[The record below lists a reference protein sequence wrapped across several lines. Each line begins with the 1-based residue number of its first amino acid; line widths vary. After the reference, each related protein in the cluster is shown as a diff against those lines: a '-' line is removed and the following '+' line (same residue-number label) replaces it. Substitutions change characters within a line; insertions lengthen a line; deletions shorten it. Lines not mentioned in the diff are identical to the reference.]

1 MAIVFETPGYID
13 IRSFTTFGVNSKP
26 NSSSPIGHFGTG
38 LKYAI
43 AVLARL
49 KIPTTLYIGSR
60 EYSFYTQDND
70 FRGKEFAF
78 VRMYQRKWLGES
90 WSRRRSTPLP
100 FTTELG
106 KDWELWQAYR
116 ELHSNTLDE
125 GGTITEWQVSEEGIA
140 DIIRS
145 NNKDRTRL
153 LIYGPQFAEAYRQR
167 HRTFLPGALS
177 PTEANGA
184 TPAIQVLK
192 APSEHL
198 YWRGMRVMDFDK
210 KQPSIFTWNILG
222 DMTLTEDRTLK
233 YVWEAQHIIAN
244 YVAQSD
250 DPQLIEAVIKAT
262 DKVFES
268 RLDFEYMLTLPSET
282 FKRVVREHKR
292 YSPIRAGISAYY
304 ARYTDPPPE
313 RKMTFDTLVNN
324 LRRWAT
330 QGYWEAIR
338 STIINNQDLFLE
350 ILDKAQAQAQI
361 GAPNEQEESQEVRV
375 PSGCENVASDGSRPQ
390 IEECPF

>member
-26 NSSSPIGHFGTG
+26 NSPSPIGHFGTG

-43 AVLARL
+43 AVLARH
-49 KIPTTLYIGSR
+49 KIPVTLYIGSR

-78 VRMYQRKWLGES
+78 VRMYQRKWLGER
-90 WSRRRSTPLP
+90 WSRKRSTPLP

-106 KDWELWQAYR
+106 KNWELWQAYR

-125 GGTITEWQVSEEGIA
+125 GGTITEWQVSEDNIA
-140 DIIRS
+140 DIIRA

-153 LIYGPQFAEAYRQR
+153 LIYGPQFAEAYHQR
-167 HRTFLPGALS
+167 HRTFLPGALQS
-177 PTEANGA
+177 SEGA
-184 TPAIQVLK
+184 TIQVLK

-222 DMTLTEDRTLK
+222 AMTLTEDRTLK

-282 FKRVVREHKR
+282 FKRVVREHQR
-292 YSPIRAGISAYY
+292 LSPVRAGISAYY
-304 ARYTDPPPE
+304 GRYADPPPE
-313 RKMTFDTLVNN
+313 RKMTFDILVDN
-324 LRRWAT
+324 LREWT
-330 QGYWEAIR
+330 HQGYWEGIK
-338 STIINNQDLFLE
+338 STIISHQDLFLE
-350 ILDKAQAQAQI
+350 ILDRAQEGQTHH
-361 GAPNEQEESQEVRV
+361 EQEESQEVRV
-375 PSGCENVASDGSRPQ
+375 PSGCENVASDGAGPQ
-390 IEECPF
+390 VEECPF

>member
-1 MAIVFETPGYID
+1 MAVVFETPGYID

-26 NSSSPIGHFGTG
+26 NSPSPIGHFGTG

-49 KIPTTLYIGSR
+49 KIPVTLYIGSR

-125 GGTITEWQVSEEGIA
+125 GGTITEWEVSEEAIR
-140 DIIRS
+140 DLIRS
-145 NNKDRTRL
+145 GGGTNKTHL
-153 LIYGPQFAEAYRQR
+153 VVYGLQFAEAYRQR
-167 HRTFLPGALS
+167 RRTFLPGAL
-177 PTEANGA
+177 PPAEADGA
-184 TPAIQVLK
+184 TIQVLK

-210 KQPSIFTWNILG
+210 KQPSIFTWNILQH
-222 DMTLTEDRTLK
+222 MPLTEDRTLK
-233 YVWEAQHIIAN
+233 YTWEAQFIIAN
-244 YVAQSD
+244 YVAQSN

-268 RLDFEYMLTLPSET
+268 RLDFEYMSTLPSET
-282 FKRVVREHKR
+282 FKRVVREHQR
-292 YSPIRAGISAYY
+292 LSPVRAGIATYFNRY
-304 ARYTDPPPE
+304 ADPPPE
-313 RKMTFDTLVNN
+313 RKMTFDILVDN
-324 LRRWAT
+324 LREWAH
-330 QGYWEAIR
+330 QGYWEAIK

-350 ILDKAQAQAQI
+350 ILDKAQVQKGQTHH
-361 GAPNEQEESQEVRV
+361 EQEEPKEVRV
-375 PSGCENVASDGSRPQ
+375 PSGRENVASDGVGTQVEERP
-390 IEECPF
+390 F